1 VRKPDINRD
10 EVRRELRAADAQ
22 QREVMPGFR
31 DAVQRI
37 LGRGDVPAAA
47 KAELL
52 GVPHR
57 RQFIKVGG
65 VTVLGAAVLAA
76 CGSSANDKPGAG
88 ETGVTTASTSST
100 TAPPNTGDS
109 KVMDVALVRTS
120 ASIENLAVAVY
131 GVVLGEGPSDAKLPV
146 KIDFDPSVVD
156 AARLFR
162 DHHRAHADAL
172 NAILRDDGEDEY
184 TEANPYLFK
193 NVVTPGLTALTD
205 QTRVVE
211 FARDLENIAA
221 GTYAYSVSQLTQPKL
236 RQTLIGIGGV
246 ESRHA
251 TALSLVLDPTAATA
265 VPQAF
270 TDDGP
275 QGRAPDEALLTDKKA
290 SK

>member
-1 VRKPDINRD
+1 VRTPDINRD
-10 EVRRELRAADAQ
+10 ELRRQLQAADAQ
-22 QREVMPGFR
+22 QREALPGFR

-37 LGRGDVPAAA
+37 MRRGDVPAAA

-57 RQFIKVGG
+57 RQFLKIGG
-65 VTVLGAAVLAA
+65 VSVLGAAVLAA
-76 CGSSANDKPGAG
+76 CGGSDNDKPGAG

-109 KVMDVALVRTS
+109 KVMDVALVRTA

-131 GVVLGEGPSDAKLPV
+131 GVVIGDGPSDAKLPV
-146 KIDFDPSVVD
+146 KVEFDPPVVD

-162 DHHRAHADAL
+162 DHHRAHADTL
-172 NAILRDDGEDEY
+172 NAVLRDDGEDEY
-184 TEANPYLFK
+184 TQANPYLFK
-193 NVVTPGLTALTD
+193 NVVTPGLTDLTD

-221 GTYAYSVSQLTQPKL
+221 GTYAYSVGVLTLPKL
-236 RQTLIGIGGV
+236 RQTMISIGGV

-251 TALSLVLDPTAATA
+251 TALSLVLDPTGATA

>member
-1 VRKPDINRD
+1 VRNPDINRD
-10 EVRRELRAADAQ
+10 EVRRELRAAEEE
-22 QREVMPGFR
+22 QRAVLPGFR

-37 LGRGDVPAAA
+37 LGRDDVPAAA

-57 RQFIKVGG
+57 RQFIKIGG

-100 TAPPNTGDS
+100 TSPPNTGDS
-109 KVMDVALVRTS
+109 KDTDVALVRTA
-120 ASIENLAVAVY
+120 ASVENLAVAVY
-131 GVVLGEGPSDAKLPV
+131 GVVLGEGPSGTKLPV
-146 KIDFDPSVVD
+146 DIDFDPSVVD
-156 AARLFR
+156 AVKLFR
-162 DHHRAHADAL
+162 DHHRSHADAL
-172 NAILRDDGEDEY
+172 NAVLRDDGEAEY
-184 TEANPYLFK
+184 TDPNPYLLK
-193 NVVTPGLTALTD
+193 NVVTPGLTDLTD
-205 QTRVVE
+205 QTSVVK

-221 GTYAYSVSQLTQPKL
+221 GTYAYSVAILTRPQL

-251 TALSLVLDPTAATA
+251 TALSIVLDPTGDSA
-265 VPQAF
+265 VPAAF

-275 QGRAPDEALLTDKKA
+275 EGRVPDEAVLKKA